1 MATRRPRFARLAA
14 SSLPRACIG
23 LTKEDHV
30 IEKLACVQTS
40 PISFV
45 ATKEIGDVC
54 TQAIEKL
61 EVQWNPVNTTT
72 FGPWKFGR
80 INGVGSNYRAKCF

>member
-14 SSLPRACIG
+14 SSLPRAYIA

-30 IEKLACVQTS
+30 
-40 PISFV
+40 
-45 ATKEIGDVC
+45 
-54 TQAIEKL
+54 IEKL

-80 INGVGSNYRAKCF
+80 INGVGSNYCAKSF

>member
-1 MATRRPRFARLAA
+1 MATRRSRFARLAA

-30 IEKLACVQTS
+30 IEKL
-40 PISFV
+40 
-45 ATKEIGDVC
+45 
-54 TQAIEKL
+54 
-61 EVQWNPVNTTT
+61 EVQRNPVNTTT

-80 INGVGSNYRAKCF
+80 INGIGSNYGAKCF